1 MRPAPLHRGAALVV
15 ALLSA
20 GFASTAAAQTVPAPN
35 VASRTATFTWDK
47 QLLRMNVSY
56 RDVVD
61 GEIQKKLTELGIV
74 AKPESVAVFNG
85 FVKEQVEVLG
95 PTVKGAGIKL

>member
-1 MRPAPLHRGAALVV
+1 MP
-15 ALLSA
+15 
-20 GFASTAAAQTVPAPN
+20 
-35 VASRTATFTWDK
+35 D
-47 QLLRMNVSY
+47 
-56 RDVVD
+56 
-61 GEIQKKLTELGIV
+61 IQKKLTELGIV